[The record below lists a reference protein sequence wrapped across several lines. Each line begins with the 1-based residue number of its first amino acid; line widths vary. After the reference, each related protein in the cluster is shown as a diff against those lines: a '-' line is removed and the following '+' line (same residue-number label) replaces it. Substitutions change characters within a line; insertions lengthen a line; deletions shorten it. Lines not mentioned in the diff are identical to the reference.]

1 MADYTS
7 AASVRSMVTDSNMT
21 TDTSYDSML
30 GVLITSASRMI
41 DKFVGGW
48 DNYFIADSADTIRYF
63 DGNGDKVL
71 YIDPFISIT
80 KLEVVESGGVAVA
93 DYTEW
98 TENAD
103 YITIPYNRLPK
114 RGLQIERFG
123 NKSNFYRYQKGIKVT
138 GKFGYS
144 AIVPDDIANA
154 CRIQVLR
161 WFMRAKSAYQDASAS
176 AASGQV
182 MYMKE
187 LDPDVKMLLQPYRVE
202 SVFL

>member
-80 KLEVVESGGVAVA
+80 KLEVVESGGVAAA

-98 TENAD
+98 TENTD

>member
-98 TENAD
+98 TENTD